1 MYNIDMS
8 RPLAGLQTHTNTVV
22 CHKDALRCVNI
33 HKIYHTLHRLNL
45 TEDVGPETHGTACCS
60 RAMPPRKK
68 RRPTA
73 GDDLSAKKSRQ
84 DNVYRKQETLQIQEA
99 ETFSSKRCLEWFY
112 EYAGMWTKLI
122 PCGFRHFPN
131 EVKMQIE

>member
-22 CHKDALRCVNI
+22 CFIKMHSDASI
-33 HKIYHTLHRLNL
+33 SKISDIPQQNL

-99 ETFSSKRCLEWFY
+99 EAFSSKRCLEWFY
-112 EYAGMWTKLI
+112 EYAGT
-122 PCGFRHFPN
+122 
-131 EVKMQIE
+131 